1 MLVGLSMDDHDQ
13 TAHSRERRRQRRRS
27 QVRRRRLVAS
37 AVLLALVAGITLGAR
52 SVGGSSHAAQS
63 GQSATTP
70 R

>member
-52 SVGGSSHAAQS
+52 SVGGGSSHAA
-63 GQSATTP
+63 
-70 R
+70 